1 MRKRS
6 EYKMYQDKKSDKCQS
21 GVLEGENRGNGEE
34 TVFENITENI
44 PEYLNQQI

>member
-6 EYKMYQDKKSDKCQS
+6 EYKMARSGAYKFWK
-21 GVLEGENRGNGEE
+21 GVLGRRKQREWEE

-44 PEYLNQQI
+44 PEYLNLQI